1 MKKRTFV
8 RAISLCFAVIIALT
22 GFLIKERQ
30 MLNKYKL
37 QLQNEYSYSLS
48 ELNSRLNNISLIL
61 EKAIYITGTPQ
72 LSSLSAELY
81 SESELAKEALSKL
94 PAGEKTLDTINRF
107 LSQVGNYALSV
118 SKSYITNKAF
128 SDEQR
133 RNLNVLSETA
143 ATVSD
148 AVADSHLQFN
158 NGNYWQSV
166 LDSKIESINDASLA
180 SSLTELEENLTD
192 YPTLIYD
199 GPYSDHILTKK
210 PLMTTNAE
218 EIGQNKALNIAIEFS
233 SDKNLKASKI
243 SEGKIPSYNFSSD
256 FCDIAVSKNG
266 GYVVYMR
273 KNNDGTTAKLTV
285 NQAISRAKNFLNK
298 NGFDKMQETYYFT
311 QDNVCVI
318 NFAYLDGQTICYTD
332 LIKVGISLDSGDTV
346 FFESSGYLTNHSI
359 RAFETAKYTAEEAER
374 SLNASLDV
382 KSVSM
387 VLIPTDSGGEIRCYE
402 FSCRGRKNEEI
413 LAYVNIKTLQNE
425 QIFIVLKTDGGTLVK

>member
-1 MKKRTFV
+1 MKKRA
-8 RAISLCFAVIIALT
+8 AIKALSLSFAVIIALT
-22 GFLIKERQ
+22 GFLIKEKQ
-30 MLNKYKL
+30 ATKKYKL
-37 QLQNEYSYSLS
+37 QLQNEYSHSLN

-61 EKAIYITGTPQ
+61 EKAVYITGTPQ

-81 SESELAKEALSKL
+81 SEAELAKEALSKL

-118 SKSYITNKAF
+118 SKSYITNNAF
-128 SDEQR
+128 TEDQK
-133 RNLNVLSETA
+133 RNLSMLSETA
-143 ATVSD
+143 ETVST
-148 AVADSHLQFN
+148 AVADSQLQFN
-158 NGNYWQSV
+158 NGEYWQNV
-166 LDSKIESINDASLA
+166 LDSKIESISSDSLA
-180 SSLTELEENLTD
+180 NSLTELEENLTD

-210 PLMTTNAE
+210 PLMTTNANA
-218 EIGQNKALNIAIEFS
+218 ITKDDALKKASEFS
-233 SDKNLKASKI
+233 SDYTL
-243 SEGKIPSYNFSSD
+243 ELTGETQGKIPSYNFKSGLT
-256 FCDIAVSKNG
+256 DISVSKNG

-273 KNNDGTTAKLTV
+273 KNTDGDTAKLTAR
-285 NQAISRAKNFLNK
+285 QAIAKAKSFLSD

-332 LIKVGISLDSGDTV
+332 LIKVGISLESGETV
-346 FFESSGYLTNHSI
+346 FFESTGYLTNHAI

-374 SLNASLDV
+374 SINAQLNV

-387 VLIPTDSGGEIRCYE
+387 VLIPTDSGGETRCYE
-402 FSCRGRKNEEI
+402 FNCRGQKDEEI
-413 LAYVNIKTLQNE
+413 LAYVNVKTLENE

>member
-128 SDEQR
+128 SEEQR

-143 ATVSD
+143 ATVSE

-243 SEGKIPSYNFSSD
+243 SEGRIPSYNFTSD

-298 NGFDKMQETYYFT
+298 NGFDKMQETYHFT

>member
-1 MKKRTFV
+1 MKKRSFIK
-8 RAISLCFAVIIALT
+8 ALSLSFAVIIALA
-22 GFLIKERQ
+22 GFLIKEKRATK
-30 MLNKYKL
+30 KYKL

-81 SESELAKEALSKL
+81 SEAELAKESLSKL

-118 SKSYITNKAF
+118 SKSYITNNSFTA
-128 SDEQR
+128 EQK
-133 RNLNVLSETA
+133 RNLDMLSQTA
-143 ATVSD
+143 VTVRD
-148 AVADSHLQFN
+148 AVADSQLEFN

-166 LDSKIESINDASLA
+166 LDSKIEGISKDTLA

-210 PLMTTNAE
+210 PLMTSNARE
-218 EIGQNKALNIAIEFS
+218 VTRDQARKIAAKFSLDETVEFS
-233 SDKNLKASKI
+233 GN
-243 SEGKIPSYNFSSD
+243 SEGKIPSFNFHSANT
-256 FCDIAVSKNG
+256 DISISKNG

-273 KNNDGTTAKLTV
+273 KNSDGLTAKLTV
-285 NQAISRAKNFLNK
+285 NQAIAKAKSFLSS
-298 NGFDKMQETYYFT
+298 NGFDNMHATYHFT

-332 LIKVGISLDSGDTV
+332 LIKVGISLDSGETV
-346 FFESSGYLTNHSI
+346 FFESSGYLTNHSV
-359 RAFETAKYTAEEAER
+359 RAFETAQYTSEEAER
-374 SLNASLDV
+374 SINAELDV

-387 VLIPTDSGGEIRCYE
+387 VLIPTDSGAEIRCYE
-402 FSCRGRKNEEI
+402 FNCRGQKDEEI
-413 LAYVNIKTLQNE
+413 LAYVNVKTLQNE